1 MSSLN
6 NQLKNIKLTELL
18 ILIIILYLIQTLL
31 NTLNIVYID
40 TQWIYIF
47 VILYFAFKLKNSVK
61 YVKTDFKKGFYHYR
75 LIIFV
80 VVLNI
85 FVSYGFLYLADYLSG
100 IFPFIN
106 NGLLSNSILS
116 ATLSVIIIS
125 PLFEELV
132 FRGVF
137 LNRLKLNFPILFS
150 ILISSLIFAALH
162 SFGNITSAFIFAISM
177 AILYIKSNN
186 IFVPVL
192 AHILNNILAEIIVF
206 MDSGSV
212 LFSNTDIFYIMA
224 FLAVISFAILGYW
237 IIKQLIIINV
247 K

>member
-1 MSSLN
+1 
-6 NQLKNIKLTELL
+6 
-18 ILIIILYLIQTLL
+18 
-31 NTLNIVYID
+31 
-40 TQWIYIF
+40 
-47 VILYFAFKLKNSVK
+47 
-61 YVKTDFKKGFYHYR
+61 
-75 LIIFV
+75 
-80 VVLNI
+80 
-85 FVSYGFLYLADYLSG
+85 
-100 IFPFIN
+100 
-106 NGLLSNSILS
+106 
-116 ATLSVIIIS
+116 
-125 PLFEELV
+125 
-132 FRGVF
+132 
-137 LNRLKLNFPILFS
+137 
-150 ILISSLIFAALH
+150 
-162 SFGNITSAFIFAISM
+162 M

>member
-6 NQLKNIKLTELL
+6 DQLKNIKLTELL

-31 NTLNIVYID
+31 NTLNIAYID
-40 TQWIYIF
+40 TQWIYIS

-61 YVKTDFKKGFYHYR
+61 YVKSDLKEGFSHCR
-75 LIIFV
+75 LIVFV
-80 VVLNI
+80 VILNI
-85 FVSYGFLYLADYLSG
+85 FLSYGFLYLTDYLSG
-100 IFPFIN
+100 TFPFIN
-106 NGLLSNSILS
+106 TNPLSNSILS

-137 LNRLKLNFPILFS
+137 LNRLKENFSILFS

-186 IFVPVL
+186 ITVPVL
-192 AHILNNILAEIIVF
+192 AHVLNNILAESIVF
-206 MDSGSV
+206 LDGEGV
-212 LFSNTDIFYIMA
+212 LFSNLDVFYIMV
-224 FLAVISFAILGYW
+224 FLAVISFAILIYW